1 MNNDNHFET
10 LARSG
15 YIARGV
21 VYLLLGGLALISAV
35 YGGSDAEG
43 SSDALST
50 ILEWPFGRI
59 LMGLVA
65 IGLIGY
71 VLWRLA
77 QGLLNADDVDDDW
90 KGFAGRVG
98 SLISA
103 GANVFLALTAA
114 KMALGSGG
122 GGGGNGEERA
132 SAWLLQQPFGPYLLG
147 LAALGVIAAGLIQIW
162 KGASKE
168 YQKHVHVPPAHSS
181 WLNFICQFGLMARGA
196 LLAIVGGFIL
206 FAAFTV
212 SPENA
217 GGISEALDWVHA
229 LPFGRWLYGLGAL
242 GLVAFGGY
250 SIIQGLY
257 RHVDAPD
264 MGDVRRAVPGVS

>member
-1 MNNDNHFET
+1 MNNKFET
-10 LARSG
+10 LARGG
-15 YIARGV
+15 YIARGA
-21 VYLLLGGLALISAV
+21 VYLLLGGLALTSAL
-35 YGGSDAEG
+35 YGGSDAQG

-50 ILEWPFGRI
+50 ILGWPFGRI

-65 IGLIGY
+65 IGLFGY

-77 QGLLNADDVDDDW
+77 QGLLNADGVDDDW

-122 GGGGNGEERA
+122 GSGGNGEEQA
-132 SAWLLQQPFGPYLLG
+132 SAWLLQQPFGPFLLG
-147 LAALGVIAAGLIQIW
+147 LAALGIIVAGLIQVW
-162 KGASKE
+162 KGASKD
-168 YQKHVHVPPAHSS
+168 YQKHVRIPPAHGK
-181 WLNFICQFGLMARGA
+181 WLNFICQFGLIARGA
-196 LLAIVGGFIL
+196 LLAIVGGFVL
-206 FAAFTV
+206 YAAFTV
-212 SPENA
+212 SPDNA
-217 GGISEALDWVHA
+217 GGISEALDWVHG
-229 LPFGRWLYGLGAL
+229 LPFGRWLYGLAAL

-257 RHVDAPD
+257 RQVDAPS
-264 MGDVRRAVPGVS
+264 MGDVRRAVPGMS

>member
-1 MNNDNHFET
+1 MRNHFET
-10 LARSG
+10 LARGG
-15 YIARGV
+15 YMARGV
-21 VYLLLGGLALISAV
+21 VYLLLGGLALTSAV
-35 YGGSDAEG
+35 YGGGGAEG

-50 ILEWPFGRI
+50 ILGWPFGRI

-65 IGLIGY
+65 IGLAGY

-77 QGLLNADDVDDDW
+77 QGLLNADGVDDDW

-114 KMALGSGG
+114 RMALGGSGG
-122 GGGGNGEERA
+122 GDNGEENA

-147 LAALGVIAAGLIQIW
+147 IAALGIIVAGLIQIW
-162 KGASKE
+162 KGAAKE
-168 YQKHVHVPPAHSS
+168 YRKHVKIPPTHANT
-181 WLNFICQFGLMARGA
+181 LNFVCQFGLIARGA
-196 LLAIVGGFIL
+196 LLAVVGGFI
-206 FAAFTV
+206 FYAALTV
-212 SPENA
+212 SPDNA

-229 LPFGRWLYGLGAL
+229 LPFGRWLYGIAAL

-250 SIIQGLY
+250 SIIQGFY
-257 RHVDAPD
+257 REVDAPD
-264 MGDVRRAVPGVS
+264 ARDVRRAVPGVS